1 VSESDDRAAT
11 GVPQG
16 MSVQQRAPRRSRL
29 RRWSFIAAAAALAIL
44 SFYSGRITNGFRH
57 LPELAATLPGDES
70 GFNGQLNAR
79 VQQDFPLG
87 SREKKLIDELSRQG
101 FTPEWRERDDANA
114 ASFVWTGLLCS
125 KIVRVIWRADEQGL
139 LTQIVGSYA
148 SKCALW

>member
-1 VSESDDRAAT
+1 VTESVDSAEA

-16 MSVQQRAPRRSRL
+16 AGADQPVPRNSRV
-29 RRWSFIAAAAALAIL
+29 RRWSFIAVAAALAIL
-44 SFYSGRITNGFRH
+44 SFYSGRTTSGLRH

-70 GFNGQLNAR
+70 GFNRELDAR

-101 FTPEWRERDDANA
+101 FAPEWRERDDANA

-125 KIVRVIWRADEQGL
+125 KVVRVIWRADEQGL
-139 LTQIVGSYA
+139 LTQIGGSYA
-148 SKCALW
+148 SKCAL

>member
-1 VSESDDRAAT
+1 VNESDAASVAGIAQ
-11 GVPQG
+11 GVG
-16 MSVQQRAPRRSRL
+16 AEGSVPRISRL

-44 SFYSGRITNGFRH
+44 SFYSGRMTNGLRH

-70 GFNGQLNAR
+70 GFSRELDAR
-79 VQQDFPLG
+79 VQQEFPLG
-87 SREKKLIDELSRQG
+87 SREKKLVDELSRQG

-139 LTQIVGSYA
+139 LTQVDGSYE
-148 SKCALW
+148 SKCVL